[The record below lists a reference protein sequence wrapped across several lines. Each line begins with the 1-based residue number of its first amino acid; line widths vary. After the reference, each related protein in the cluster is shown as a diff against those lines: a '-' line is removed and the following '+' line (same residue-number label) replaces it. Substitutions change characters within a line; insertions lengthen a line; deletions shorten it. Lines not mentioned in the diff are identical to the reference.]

1 MSVLASNNCALTR
14 TRPPARC
21 TLPSSTCA
29 TPSCWA
35 ISRRLRVAAFLYW
48 ITLVRLI
55 TFRSA
60 TLARFV
66 RTSSCTP
73 SAKYA
78 FSFSAL
84 KCSKGRTAILF
95 SGIGAATLLAVAPG
109 GADVIF
115 GNVARWK
122 RNDELITRA
131 IIDASKTA
139 VSTYLVQLRAP
150 TGRTATASC
159 LHLRRRLSFSGICGL
174 PRPSLWRL
182 NTCKRRPCFTSHS
195 PRSCKYGRQWR
206 YSDRLLAICRDHRMC
221 PASPQSIT
229 RWAILIPDPAMLVL
243 SLTSLTRLTGPL
255 CTPIRNRV
263 LG

>member
-1 MSVLASNNCALTR
+1 MSVLASINCALTR
-14 TRPPARC
+14 TRFPARC

-84 KCSKGRTAILF
+84 KFSKGRTAILF

-122 RNDELITRA
+122 RNDELIKRA
-131 IIDASKTA
+131 IVDASKTA
-139 VSTYLVQLRAP
+139 VSTYLVQLRALS
-150 TGRTATASC
+150 GRTATASC

-182 NTCKRRPCFTSHS
+182 NTGKRRPCFTSHS
-195 PRSCKYGRQWR
+195 PRSCKYGRQCG
-206 YSDRLLAICRDHRMC
+206 YSDRSSATSRDEGMR
-221 PASPQSIT
+221 PPPPQTIA
-229 RWAILIPDPAMLVL
+229 RWPTCIPDAAPY
-243 SLTSLTRLTGPL
+243 
-255 CTPIRNRV
+255 RV
-263 LG
+263 